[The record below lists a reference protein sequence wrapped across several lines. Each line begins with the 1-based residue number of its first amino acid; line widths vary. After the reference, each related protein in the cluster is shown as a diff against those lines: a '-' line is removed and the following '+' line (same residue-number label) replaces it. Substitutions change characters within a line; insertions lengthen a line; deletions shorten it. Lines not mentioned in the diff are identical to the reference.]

1 MTETSVTLSLF
12 IQSMVETFYMIGFSL
27 LIGSIIGIPLG
38 ILLVVTRPGG
48 IIENKLFYKIMN
60 PIVNVLRSLPFII
73 LLVAIIPFTR
83 LIVQTSIGTAAAIV
97 PLIVYIS
104 PYIARLVENSILEVE
119 EGIIEAAE
127 SMGAT
132 PFQTIRHF
140 LIPEALG
147 SLILSLTTATI
158 GLLGATAMAGAV
170 GGGGVG
176 NLAISYGYQRFD
188 SFIMI
193 VTVIVLIIF
202 VQIMQS
208 FGNWLAARVRR
219 ED

>member
-1 MTETSVTLSLF
+1 MMDTAVTVELF
-12 IQSMVETFYMIGFSL
+12 IESMVETFYMVGFSL
-27 LIGSIIGIPLG
+27 VIGSIIGIPLG
-38 ILLVVTRPGG
+38 ILVVVTRPGG
-48 IIENKLFYKIMN
+48 IIENKIFYKIMN
-60 PIVNVLRSLPFII
+60 PIINVLRSLPFII

-83 LIVQTSIGTAAAIV
+83 LIVNTSIGTAAAIV

-104 PYIARLVENSILEVE
+104 PYIARLVENSILEVN
-119 EGIIEAAE
+119 EGIIEAAK

-132 PFQTIRHF
+132 PFQTIWYF

-176 NLAISYGYQRFD
+176 NLAIAHGFQRFD

-202 VQIMQS
+202 VQIVQS
-208 FGNWLAARVRR
+208 LGNWLAAKVRR

>member
-1 MTETSVTLSLF
+1 MMDTAVTLELF
-12 IQSMVETFYMIGFSL
+12 IESMVETFYMVGFSL
-27 LIGSIIGIPLG
+27 VIGSIIGIPLG
-38 ILLVVTRPGG
+38 ILVVVTRPGG
-48 IIENKLFYKIMN
+48 IIENKIFYKIMN
-60 PIVNVLRSLPFII
+60 PIINVLRSLPFII

-83 LIVQTSIGTAAAIV
+83 LIVNTSIGTAAAIV

-104 PYIARLVENSILEVE
+104 PYIARLVENSILEVN

-132 PFQTIRHF
+132 PFQTIWYF

-176 NLAISYGYQRFD
+176 NLAIAHGFQRFD

-202 VQIMQS
+202 VQIVQS
-208 FGNWLAARVRR
+208 LGNWLAAKVRR